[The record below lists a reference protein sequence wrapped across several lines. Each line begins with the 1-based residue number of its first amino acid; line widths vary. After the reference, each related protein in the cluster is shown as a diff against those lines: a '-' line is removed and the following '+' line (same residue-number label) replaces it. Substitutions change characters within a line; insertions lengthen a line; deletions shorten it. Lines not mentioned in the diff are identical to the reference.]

1 MKLDE
6 KGFATAELIFVT
18 LIALVILGAMLS
30 LVSNELNQQQIGSLG
45 ESRITGESIAEAIN
59 TVYNNGDG
67 YSITIHLDPD
77 PPFTAVIGS
86 AINSSSLTIFNSG
99 KNVSIPLIPKRFNS
113 SYNLSSGNNYQII
126 NTDGNINI
134 IKLAG

>member
-18 LIALVILGAMLS
+18 LIALVIIGSMLS
-30 LVSNELNQQQIGSLG
+30 LVSNEINQQQIGSLG

-59 TVYNNGDG
+59 TVFNNGDG
-67 YSITIHLDPD
+67 YSVTIHLDPD
-77 PPFTAVIGS
+77 PPFTAVIDS
-86 AINSSSLTIFNSG
+86 AGNSSLTIFNSG

-113 SYNLSSGNNYQII
+113 SYNLSSGNSYQII
-126 NTDGNINI
+126 NIDGNINI
-134 IKLAG
+134 IELVG